1 MTERKDQATQIID
14 LESHLAHHERMI
26 QDLSDMVARQWDTIN
41 GVLTKLDRLESRL
54 RETQDQGTEAEEPP
68 PPHY

>member
-1 MTERKDQATQIID
+1 MTDYEKLAARCVD

-26 QDLSDMVARQWDTIN
+26 QDLSDMVAGQWDTIN
-41 GVLTKLDRLESRL
+41 RVLGKLERLEARL
-54 RETQDQGTEAEEPP
+54 QASQDQEIAAEEPP

>member
-1 MTERKDQATQIID
+1 MTDYKELAARCVD

-26 QDLSDMVARQWDTIN
+26 QDLSDMVAGQWDTIN
-41 GVLTKLDRLESRL
+41 SVVGNLERLEARL
-54 RETQDQGTEAEEPP
+54 QASQDQEVAAEEPP